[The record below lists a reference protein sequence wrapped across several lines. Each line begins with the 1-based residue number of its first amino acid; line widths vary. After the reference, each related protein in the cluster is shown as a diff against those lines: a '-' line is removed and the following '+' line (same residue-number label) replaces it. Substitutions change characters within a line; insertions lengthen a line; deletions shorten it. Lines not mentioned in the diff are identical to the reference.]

1 MKTEKYTCLLA
12 AGTTEGLEAMRIL
25 DSLHIKTAACVATEL
40 GGSMLSDTG
49 AAVFAGRLD
58 ETGFEMFIKEHGVS
72 FVIDATHPFAVEV
85 SANLQR
91 ACKVC
96 GICCVRYD
104 RQSPDYD
111 YDKIIH
117 AASAEA
123 AAKLLSEMEGN
134 ILLTTGANTA
144 PVYRAA
150 IDDFNTRVYIRVL
163 DTKESRERCRAAGI
177 AASHVI
183 AKNPPFSK
191 EDNEA
196 LIKEYQIKVLVSK
209 DSGVRGG
216 LIEKI
221 ESARAFGIHVV
232 LIDRPK
238 TAAEPSV
245 RAAKTDGGKVSEA
258 ADKDGRKVSE
268 AALEPSV
275 CVVAS
280 AEALRQQ
287 IAALKEELCQKAE

>member
-12 AGTTEGLEAMRIL
+12 AGTTEGLEAVRLL
-25 DSLHIKTAACVATEL
+25 DSLHIKTAACVATKL
-40 GGSMLSDTG
+40 GGKMLEDTG

-58 ETGFEMFIKEHGVS
+58 EKGFEIFIREHGVV
-72 FVIDATHPFAVEV
+72 FVIDATHPFAVEA
-85 SANLQR
+85 SANLRR
-91 ACKVC
+91 ACKACGVC
-96 GICCVRYD
+96 YVRYE

-117 AASAEA
+117 AASAEEA
-123 AAKLLSEMEGN
+123 AQLLSEMAGN

-144 PVYRAA
+144 SVYREA
-150 IDDFNTRVYIRVL
+150 IDDFNVRVYIRVL
-163 DTKESRERCRAAGI
+163 DTKESWIRCREAGI
-177 AASHVI
+177 AKSHVI

-196 LIKEYQIKVLVSK
+196 LIKKHQIKVLVSK

-221 ESARAFGIHVV
+221 ESAKAFGIPVV

-238 TAAEPSV
+238 TSDA
-245 RAAKTDGGKVSEA
+245 TDGGEIKNSDGGKDGAVRDSEA
-258 ADKDGRKVSE
+258 E
-268 AALEPSV
+268 ASV
-275 CVVAS
+275 CVVPS
-280 AEALRQQ
+280 YGALEQR
-287 IAALKEELCQKAE
+287 ILALKEELCQRAE